1 MTLAVFVLALLSS
14 LRLVRLGVEDTITQP
29 FRNFLARR
37 SARGGRIGHAWL
49 WLVQLFECPWCLGFW
64 VAGAVTTLAAAATD
78 HGHTAGWFIW
88 PAVALAISY
97 LIGFISTVLF
107 TVEEI

>member
-1 MTLAVFVLALLSS
+1 MTLSIFALSLLAS

-64 VAGAVTTLAAAATD
+64 VAGAVTGLAVVATD
-78 HGHTAGWFIW
+78 HGHTAGWFVY
-88 PAVALAISY
+88 PAAALSISY
-97 LIGFISTVLF
+97 LIGFVATVLL
-107 TVEEI
+107 TIEEM